1 MVFIVKPV
9 EKRCEHGRDAGSRDA
24 AGKVIKAWTTG
35 HRSSSSS
42 RRPSAFRQQRRAS
55 STTRSRQAGSS
66 VTAKHTKFNTADNTF
81 FFMTQVFNI
90 RRQKYDESYWYP
102 NIFCKT
108 ANSFSQTIRQEDLCY
123 CFRQK
128 KAELFGTLGYNAY
141 LCGVNKSTNRNNMK
155 RLTISLLA
163 IITICAQGFAAN
175 LTGKWKTAL
184 QEDEKEMPCELT
196 VKESSLLF
204 TINVTEDDD
213 EMGTITMTINIPGNY
228 TVEGNKMRINLEKE
242 GVSIKLSELK
252 PKSPELKAMMESD
265 PEAKAAIEGL
275 LEGLVS
281 AYKDQMLADDNP
293 LDGELTIMELT
304 KTTLTLRD
312 ETDKD
317 MTFTRVK

>member
-1 MVFIVKPV
+1 
-9 EKRCEHGRDAGSRDA
+9 
-24 AGKVIKAWTTG
+24 
-35 HRSSSSS
+35 
-42 RRPSAFRQQRRAS
+42 
-55 STTRSRQAGSS
+55 
-66 VTAKHTKFNTADNTF
+66 
-81 FFMTQVFNI
+81 
-90 RRQKYDESYWYP
+90 
-102 NIFCKT
+102 
-108 ANSFSQTIRQEDLCY
+108 
-123 CFRQK
+123 
-128 KAELFGTLGYNAY
+128 
-141 LCGVNKSTNRNNMK
+141 MK